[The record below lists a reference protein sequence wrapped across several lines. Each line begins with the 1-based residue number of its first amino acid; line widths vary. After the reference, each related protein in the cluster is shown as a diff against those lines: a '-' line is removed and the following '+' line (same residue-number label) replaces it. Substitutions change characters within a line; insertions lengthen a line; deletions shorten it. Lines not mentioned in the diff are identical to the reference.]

1 MIADASQRAAAL
13 DTAVSFCVSAP
24 AGSGKT
30 ELLIQRY
37 LALLTRVQR
46 PEQILAITF
55 TRKAAAEMRQRIVG
69 ALIAARD
76 QQPCGSEHEATT
88 RALSSAVLAHDEN
101 QKWQLLD
108 NVVRLNVKTID
119 SFCASLTRQ
128 MPVLSSFGGQASVT
142 EDAGELYIEAVQSLF
157 TELDSA
163 HAESSDLK
171 ALLLH
176 FDNNW
181 DRLQELLVAMLA
193 RRDQWRDYL
202 GVHHSPDESED
213 YLRQVVDLLVTDS
226 LQSLS
231 RMLRPHTGTLLEML
245 QYQASNSDKAA
256 PDVFPA
262 PRPGDLSIWRQ
273 VAAMLLTAG
282 GTWRLKIDKSMGFPA
297 GKGSANEQ
305 RERLAELIAEL
316 REIEGLEV
324 SLNELAFLPQIG
336 EDNPAWLL
344 VLHLSRV
351 LPLLA
356 AKLLLV
362 FQRHGLVD
370 HSQVAMSALT
380 ALGDDEQ
387 PTDLALRLDYTIDHV
402 LVDEFQDTA
411 ISQFEL
417 VRRLTRGWLEHNE
430 AHPANPRTLMIV
442 GDGMQSIYGFRD
454 ANVSLFLKA
463 RDEGFNGL
471 PLRFLQLS
479 CNFRSRGG
487 VVEWINDTFEQAF
500 PRHDDI
506 GRGRVAFTRAES
518 VKPADESVPVSMHA
532 FRGDNA
538 ELAEAAFICDQV
550 AEALLLPDC
559 QSIAVLGRT
568 RNQLRPLLAALR
580 DRGIAYAAQDIDSLA
595 DAPVIVDLMIL
606 CRALANRYDRLAWL
620 ALLRAP
626 WCGLFLN
633 DLLRVARWGDDSKYS
648 VVADVLQDPA
658 LADSLSPD
666 GSERLRSMAGAMAWA
681 EHNRDRLALR
691 VWIEQL
697 WLRLAGPM
705 IPVSPVALADAEQF
719 FQLLE
724 RADREGQGLNVSWLE
739 HQVDRLYAHPGAV
752 DATVQVMT
760 LHKAKGLEFDWV
772 IIPDLARTPRSD
784 SRNLLLWDEHTRESG
799 EREFLLAA
807 DDHSADGEPS
817 LYNYLRAERKRKSL
831 LENTR
836 LLYVGA
842 TRAVQRL
849 VLTAR
854 PSYDERKQAFKKPG
868 NTTLLAP
875 IWSTFESAMS
885 EHDSPMT
892 ASAGVRDGDSDN
904 SAPKLQ
910 RLRSLDTASSVDAPG
925 REPIDPC
932 NIPDDRLNR
941 VDRHV
946 GTAVHRLLEAL
957 ALSPELPAGCGQAEK
972 TLCLFT
978 LRQLGL
984 GEDVLEEATERVL
997 RAVNATLA
1005 DDRHG
1010 RWLLASDHPE
1020 AACELPLT
1028 CVDNTGRIT
1037 NLVIDR
1043 TFIDAST
1050 GNRWVIDYKT
1060 SRPADGE
1067 ALDAFLAR
1075 EEVAYRGQLASYGA
1089 AISALGDEPV
1099 TTALYFAGL
1108 GHLHLVP
1115 AI

>member
-37 LALLTRVQR
+37 LALLPRVQK

-76 QQPCGSEHEATT
+76 QQPCASEHEATT
-88 RALSSAVLAHDEN
+88 RALSSAVLAHDEKLN
-101 QKWQLLD
+101 WQLLD
-108 NVVRLNVKTID
+108 NVVRMNVKTID

-142 EDAGELYIEAVQSLF
+142 DDAGELYVEAVQSLF

-163 HAESSDLK
+163 RAESSDLQ

-193 RRDQWRDYL
+193 RRDQWRDYV
-202 GVHHSPDESED
+202 GVHRSPDESEA

-226 LQSLS
+226 LQSLW
-231 RMLRPHTGTLLEML
+231 RLLQPYADALLGML
-245 QYQASNSDKAA
+245 QYQASNSDKPA
-256 PDVFPA
+256 PDAFPA
-262 PRPGDLSIWRQ
+262 PRPGDLAGWRQ
-273 VAAMLLTAG
+273 LAAMLLTAG

-297 GKGSANEQ
+297 AKGIANEQ
-305 RERLAELIAEL
+305 REQMAQLIAQL

-324 SLNELAFLPQIG
+324 SLNEIAFLPEIG
-336 EDNPAWLL
+336 EENPAWQL

-430 AHPANPRTLMIV
+430 AQPANPRTLMIV

-487 VVEWINDTFEQAF
+487 VVDWINNTFEQAF
-500 PRHDDI
+500 PRHDDM

-518 VKPADESVPVSMHA
+518 VKPADGSVPVSMHA
-532 FRGDNA
+532 FRGDSA
-538 ELAEAAFICDQV
+538 DLAEAAFICDQV
-550 AEALLLPDC
+550 AGALVLPEC

-580 DRGIAYAAQDIDSLA
+580 ERGIAYAAQDIDSLA

-626 WCGLFLN
+626 WCGLLLN
-633 DLLRVARWGDDSKYS
+633 DLLVVARWGEDSKYS
-648 VVADVLQDPA
+648 VVADVLQEPA

-666 GSERLRSMAGAMAWA
+666 GSERLQFMAGAMAWA
-681 EHNRDRLALR
+681 ERYRDRLALR

-705 IPVSPVALADAEQF
+705 IPVSSVALADAEQF

-724 RADREGQGLNVSWLE
+724 HADREGQGLNVSWLA

-772 IIPDLARTPRSD
+772 IVPDLARTPRSD

-807 DDHSADGEPS
+807 DDHSADGDPS

-842 TRAVQRL
+842 TRAVQHL

-854 PSYDERKQAFKKPG
+854 PSYDERKQTFKKPG
-868 NTTLLAP
+868 NTTLLAS
-875 IWSTFESAMS
+875 IWSTFEGAMT
-885 EHDSPMT
+885 EHDSAAT
-892 ASAGVRDGDSDN
+892 ISAQAQDGSSGN
-904 SAPKLQ
+904 SAPLLQ
-910 RLRSLDTASSVDAPG
+910 RLRSPSAASPISVPVQDTTAPS
-925 REPIDPC
+925 
-932 NIPDDRLNR
+932 NIPDGSLNR

-957 ALSPELPAGCGQAEK
+957 AMSQQLPVDCGETEK

-984 GEDVLEEATERVL
+984 SGELLARATERVL
-997 RAVNATLA
+997 QAVDATLA
-1005 DDRHG
+1005 DERYG
-1010 RWLLASDHPE
+1010 RWLLASDHPG

-1028 CVDNTGRIT
+1028 RVDDAGRFS
-1037 NLVIDR
+1037 NLVVDR
-1043 TFIDAST
+1043 TFIDAGS
-1050 GNRWVIDYKT
+1050 GVRWVVDYKT
-1060 SRPADGE
+1060 SQPGEGE
-1067 ALDAFLAR
+1067 ALADFLAR
-1075 EEVAYRGQLASYGA
+1075 EEAAYRGQLASYGT
-1089 AISALGDEPV
+1089 AISALGEEPV
-1099 TTALYFAGL
+1099 TIALYFAGL
-1108 GHLHLVP
+1108 GHLHLVQGV
-1115 AI
+1115 